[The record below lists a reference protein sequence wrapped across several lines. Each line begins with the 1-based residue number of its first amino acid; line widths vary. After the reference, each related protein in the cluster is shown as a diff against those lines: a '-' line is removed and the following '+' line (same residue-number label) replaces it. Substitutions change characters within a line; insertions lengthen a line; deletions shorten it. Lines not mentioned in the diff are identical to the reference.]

1 MRKKRWKE
9 GAIGRKWAGKTR
21 RALIIGDFV
30 EKEEE
35 LPKDLRNVVV
45 KKSKKDALGRLSL
58 QKFTGVVKN
67 KTAKVIRKFERE
79 LTGGKDDIMEKMEA
93 LEGKGEL
100 NKEQFSILEQLRKKP
115 NITLERA
122 IVEAGARPLAVMD
135 AYAKG
140 CVALSKMQALIVA
153 HQGLPAV
160 VRDLFRHAIDGSAIC
175 DVCVGAGKVPLRPG
189 AETLSQG
196 CPRCMGKGEVFVS
209 PSELKEFAV
218 QKILE
223 VTKMTEK
230 NGPTVNVQTNVGV
243 KVNGSGGV
251 LEKMSLLADEVLY
264 GKREAPIEAEVIG
277 RGETPPES

>member
-1 MRKKRWKE
+1 MKK
-9 GAIGRKWAGKTR
+9 
-21 RALIIGDFV
+21 
-30 EKEEE
+30 EKE
-35 LPKDLRNVVV
+35 LPRELRNVVV
-45 KKSKKDALGRLSL
+45 KRSKKDALGSLSL
-58 QKFTGVVKN
+58 QRYTGVTRN
-67 KTAKVIRKFERE
+67 KAAKVIRKFERE
-79 LTGGKDDIMEKMEA
+79 LTGGKDDIIEKMEA

-100 NKEQFSILEQLRKKP
+100 TKEQFSVLDQLKKKP

-122 IVEAGARPLAVMD
+122 IVEAGARPLSVMD
-135 AYAKG
+135 AYARG

-160 VRDLFRHAIDGSAIC
+160 VRDLFRHAIDGTSIC
-175 DVCVGAGKVPLRPG
+175 DVCVGAGAVPLRPG
-189 AETLSQG
+189 AEKLTQS
-196 CPRCMGKGEVFVS
+196 CPRCLGKGAVFAS

-243 KVNGSGGV
+243 KVNGSGSV

-264 GKREAPIEAEVIG
+264 GKRETPIDAEIIGEREAS
-277 RGETPPES
+277 PSA